1 MLLALLGGPVA
12 WTVHLFVGYA
22 VLALWCS
29 RGWPGPDGVL
39 GVLTVFA
46 FAASAA
52 SVVLAYRLWRIGR
65 QELLSNDPQPAEAPE
80 SSLTERSERLV
91 FLAVIALFLS
101 ALFAFL
107 ILWQGLAP
115 VVAPECNPAPGP

>member
-1 MLLALLGGPVA
+1 MKYDQRDRARLLLALLGGPVA

-29 RGWPGPDGVL
+29 KGWPGPDGVL

-52 SVVLAYRLWRIGR
+52 SVVVAYRLWRLGR
-65 QELLSNDPQPAEAPE
+65 QELLSNDPRPVGTPE
-80 SSLTERSERLV
+80 SSVTERSERLV

-101 ALFAFL
+101 ALFTF
-107 ILWQGLAP
+107 
-115 VVAPECNPAPGP
+115 